1 MNKLQINQLLV
12 QMSYVDNRKIDDYTI
27 EMWFRI
33 IGHEDYD
40 LASLALPACYA
51 ESNEYVTPHRVL
63 SMIKK
68 LRETRAE
75 KAQLEQRKEIESD
88 WHGSPQPICKPHRT
102 LITKCDACC
111 ATLSKIG
118 KEQPNVDIHDWAMA
132 NIYLPVSEWE
142 NSSVDVGESVAL
154 GAENV

>member
-33 IGHEDYD
+33 IGHEDYE

-63 SMIKK
+63 AMIKK
-68 LRETRAE
+68 LREQRAE
-75 KAQLEQRKEIESD
+75 KIQAEQRLEIESD
-88 WHGSPQPICKPHRT
+88 WHGSPQPVCKPHRT

-111 ATLSKIG
+111 ATLSQKG
-118 KEQPNVDIHDWAMA
+118 KDEPRLDVHAWAMT
-132 NIYLPVSEWE
+132 NLYLPVSEWE
-142 NSSVDVGESVAL
+142 DQPLQIETKEL
-154 GAENV
+154 DNV